1 MFIVH
6 GDDKVTENFAAH
18 VHEVYG
24 YDTYAPYSGDTFD
37 LVTGEQI
44 ADGSR
49 EMIEKKKN
57 GSSKASSNVFARL
70 LAAGQRSLEVINK
83 CEVCRTRNL
92 QNLQIR
98 LMHYVINGR
107 DNIIG

>member
-49 EMIEKKKN
+49 EMIEKKKMDHQKLPATYLQDFLRQDR
-57 GSSKASSNVFARL
+57 GCLRL
-70 LAAGQRSLEVINK
+70 LISAR
-83 CEVCRTRNL
+83 VCRTRNW

>member
-1 MFIVH
+1 MCMKYM
-6 GDDKVTENFAAH
+6 G
-18 VHEVYG
+18 
-24 YDTYAPYSGDTFD
+24 DTYAPYSGDTFD

-49 EMIEKKKN
+49 EMIEKKKKMDHQKLPATYLQDFLRQDR
-57 GSSKASSNVFARL
+57 GRLRL
-70 LAAGQRSLEVINK
+70 LISAR
-83 CEVCRTRNL
+83 VCRTRNL